1 MLLKTKFEII
11 KRRLKDSA
19 ALFSNRE
26 RRQILTSPTHVII
39 GIFSTCLAG
48 PTHRYHRCHD
58 HLEFWSLSLLFN
70 IAVNNHNGA
79 ISLVIQSIII
89 YGGRWQPPMSPLYM
103 TCPTFIGIRVF
114 WNKDDR
120 FLQHKGDETLRPMI
134 DQFVVDEFFILL
146 RVLTFISRKRSN

>member
-1 MLLKTKFEII
+1 
-11 KRRLKDSA
+11 
-19 ALFSNRE
+19 
-26 RRQILTSPTHVII
+26 
-39 GIFSTCLAG
+39 
-48 PTHRYHRCHD
+48 
-58 HLEFWSLSLLFN
+58 LLFN

-89 YGGRWQPPMSPLYM
+89 YGGPMSPLYM

-134 DQFVVDEFFILL
+134 DQFVVDLYSRSIRYLL
-146 RVLTFISRKRSN
+146 PRRHSGTSRIFYLIKGADVYIQEALKLVITLEHLNFAGLSV